1 MRLLKV
7 VVVLVILILAGLAGY
22 AYFGDMSSDP
32 REMRM
37 PVELDLGAQRAAAP
51 ASTPASTP
59 TTTQTP
65 APSAATTLDDGDAAQ
80 SAPAAED
87 AGAGQNDL
95 D

>member
-37 PVELDLGAQRAAAP
+37 PVELDLGAQGAAVP
-51 ASTPASTP
+51 ASTPAA
-59 TTTQTP
+59 TQTP